1 MLSAR
6 RNRRPRGVFT
16 GTADDYI
23 DHIAGA
29 ITHPRSLTTH
39 AMTNVLVELDGD
51 TAHVESY
58 VLAFARIKTADGIA
72 DTLTAARLID
82 RFGFE
87 DGRWGIRHRALRWDW
102 NHDMATAEGWIF
114 GMLAPETS
122 LKKSKKFP
130 DDLIYTRQTQENS

>member
-6 RNRRPRGVFT
+6 RNRRHGGVFT

-58 VLAFARIKTADGIA
+58 VLAFARIKHSDGIA
-72 DTLTAARLID
+72 THSPR
-82 RFGFE
+82 
-87 DGRWGIRHRALRWDW
+87 RA
-102 NHDMATAEGWIF
+102 
-114 GMLAPETS
+114 
-122 LKKSKKFP
+122 
-130 DDLIYTRQTQENS
+130 